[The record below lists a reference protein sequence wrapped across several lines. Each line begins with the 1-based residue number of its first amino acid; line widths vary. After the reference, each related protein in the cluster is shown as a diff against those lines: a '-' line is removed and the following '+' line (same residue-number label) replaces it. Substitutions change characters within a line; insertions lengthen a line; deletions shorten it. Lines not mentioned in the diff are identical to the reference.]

1 MFAFSEIIAGG
12 NKVSAV
18 TAEMDRQNNS
28 GYHPDEEAENN
39 AILAL
44 SDTLPGNVNEAVVT
58 EKDDAAE
65 KAEA

>member
-44 SDTLPGNVNEAVVT
+44 SDTLPGNAGEVVAT
-58 EKDDAAE
+58 EKDLTAE
-65 KAEA
+65 RAEA